1 MASTNDAYYFSLI
14 DMVNIMKRLTKKTQR
29 HFIKKNASLLAVI
42 GTSSLLGLSSLSAH
56 ASGEVNVYSAR
67 SEALIAPLL
76 DAYAKEN
83 NVKVNLIT
91 GKADALLSRL
101 KLEGDASPA
110 DVFITVDA
118 GRLYRAKDAGV
129 LQAFE
134 TDQLN
139 KVVPEHL
146 HDRDGY
152 WYGLSQRARVIFYN
166 PKKVAASDLS
176 TYEDLADPKW
186 KGKICIRSSSNIYNQ
201 SLVASMIDANGEAET
216 LTWIKGLVANF
227 ARPPAGGDTDQIK
240 AAAAGVCDIAVANT
254 YYFGR
259 LGLSSKAE
267 DRAVFDKL
275 AVFWPNQAD
284 NERGAHVNVS
294 GIGMTASAK
303 NKDNAKKL
311 VEFLTNDQS
320 QKWYANVNNEYA
332 VVNGIAP
339 PKSLSTFGEFKTDTV
354 SLSVLGENN
363 RQAVKIMDQGGWK

>member
-76 DAYAKEN
+76 DTYAKEN

-216 LTWIKGLVANF
+216 LAWIKGLVANF

-259 LGLSSKAE
+259 LGLSSKSE

-275 AVFWPNQAD
+275 AVFWPNQAN
-284 NERGAHVNVS
+284 NERGAHVNVC
-294 GIGMTASAK
+294 
-303 NKDNAKKL
+303 L
-311 VEFLTNDQS
+311 L
-320 QKWYANVNNEYA
+320 
-332 VVNGIAP
+332 
-339 PKSLSTFGEFKTDTV
+339 
-354 SLSVLGENN
+354 
-363 RQAVKIMDQGGWK
+363 

>member
-1 MASTNDAYYFSLI
+1 
-14 DMVNIMKRLTKKTQR
+14 MKRPTIKT
-29 HFIKKNASLLAVI
+29 SLLTLA
-42 GTSSLLGLSSLSAH
+42 GATTMLALSSTSAH

-76 DAYAKEN
+76 DIYAKEN

-91 GKADALLSRL
+91 GSADALLSRL
-101 KLEGDASPA
+101 QSEGDASPA

-118 GRLYRAKDAGV
+118 GRLYRAKEAGV

-134 TDQLN
+134 TSNLN

-146 HDRDGY
+146 KDRDGY

-166 PKKVAASDLS
+166 PETVSAVDLS

-201 SLVASMIDANGEAET
+201 SLVASMIDANGEKQT
-216 LTWIKGLVANF
+216 LEWIKGLVANF

-259 LGLSSKAE
+259 LGLSNKTE

-275 AVFWPNQAD
+275 KMFWPNQAA

-294 GIGMTASAK
+294 GIGITASSK
-303 NKDNAKKL
+303 NTDNAKQL
-311 VEFLTNDQS
+311 IDFLTNKQS
-320 QKWYANVNNEYA
+320 QEWYANVNNEYA
-332 VVNGIAP
+332 VIEGVAP
-339 PKSLSTFGEFKTDTV
+339 PKSLATFGEFKADKV

-363 RQAVKIMDQGGWK
+363 RQAVKLMDQGGWK